1 MSWKKRIVL
10 VAHCLLNPFTR
21 VHFTGR
27 NFPLSGLLFS
37 HLFSQGIGIL
47 QMPCP
52 ETEANGLSRLPMG
65 RMQYDNTFYRHH
77 CATIMSRQ
85 LRMIEEFQRKNYRII
100 CFLGVQGSPC
110 CGLDWGN
117 HRLDKHGY
125 ETGNEQ
131 GIGQSCEVLSRG
143 INAEVLD
150 QELKKF
156 GLTVPFLEVPIRA
169 AHGYPETDKFF
180 LELDQLIDKK

>member
-10 VAHCLLNPFTR
+10 AAHCLLNPFTR

-27 NFPLSGLLFS
+27 NFPLSGKLFS
-37 HLFSQGIGIL
+37 HLFSQGIGVL

-65 RMQYDNTFYRHH
+65 RMQYDNAFYRRH
-77 CATIMSRQ
+77 CADIMGRQ
-85 LRMIEEFQRKNYRII
+85 LQMIEEFRRKNYKIV

-117 HRLDKHGY
+117 HRLDRRGF

-131 GIGQSCEVLSRG
+131 EVGLSCDVLSRG
-143 INAEVLD
+143 INAEVLE
-150 QELKKF
+150 QELKKL
-156 GLTVPFLEVPIRA
+156 GLAVPFLEVPIRA
-169 AHGYPETDKFF
+169 VRDSPEIDKFF
-180 LELDQLIDKK
+180 IDLDRLIGKR

>member
-1 MSWKKRIVL
+1 MSWKKRVVI

-27 NFPLSGLLFS
+27 NFPLSQKLFTY
-37 HLFSQGIGIL
+37 LFARGIGVL

-65 RMQYDNTFYRHH
+65 RIQYDNTFYRRH
-77 CATIMSRQ
+77 CADIMRRQ
-85 LRMIEEFQRKNYRII
+85 LQMIEEFRRKNYRII

-110 CGLDWGN
+110 CGLEWGN
-117 HRLDKHGY
+117 HRLDRHGF
-125 ETGNEQ
+125 ETGDEQ
-131 GIGQSCEVLSRG
+131 EISQSCEVRSVG
-143 INAEVLD
+143 INAEVLE
-150 QELKKF
+150 QELKKL

-169 AHGYPETDKFF
+169 ANGSPGVEDFF
-180 LELDQLIDKK
+180 TSLDGLIGKR